1 MLIIITWVLLHGMY
15 VSTNLSVFFRIIFTE
30 FENHS
35 ESEVVA
41 DPNFA
46 KYMNLG
52 RGLENYFAV
61 AHPSQ
66 PNYVA
71 GMCSLLV
78 LRVNAILTISIYKF
92 KLIVRLR
99 CQNTPFEHSK
109 MFFVFNRDGRRYYG
123 CHGRHGV

>member
-1 MLIIITWVLLHGMY
+1 MY
-15 VSTNLSVFFRIIFTE
+15 FSTILSMFSELFTE

-71 GMCSLLV
+71 GMGSLLV
-78 LRVNAILTISIYKF
+78 W
-92 KLIVRLR
+92 
-99 CQNTPFEHSK
+99 
-109 MFFVFNRDGRRYYG
+109 YG
-123 CHGRHGV
+123 